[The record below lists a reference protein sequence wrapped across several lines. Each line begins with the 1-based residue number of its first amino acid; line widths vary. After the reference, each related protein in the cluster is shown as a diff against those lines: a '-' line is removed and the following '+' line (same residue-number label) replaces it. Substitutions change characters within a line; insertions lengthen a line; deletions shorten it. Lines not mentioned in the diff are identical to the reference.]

1 MRRAAAIGLFAA
13 SVLISAP
20 AAAQI
25 SIFGGGGDD
34 ASGGLFGILTKAISQ
49 REALL
54 GNISEE
60 KESQMGAAAADV
72 LLGAAPLVDD
82 PELQRYVNTV
92 GLWIALQTERADRDW
107 RFGVLEDDTVNAFA
121 APAGYVFITKGL
133 FLVFR
138 SEAELAGVLAHEIA
152 HVVARHHVNAMVKQE
167 RFKFLADAAQ
177 TASGEGGLI
186 ASAAVAASKELYS
199 KGLDKSLEFEADRKG
214 AVVAARAGY
223 DPYGLVHTLMTL
235 DGAGADPEFL
245 GFFLSTHPAT
255 GRKTHRKQRQQR
267 RYQAVGNGH
276 SGTRKKRRRRRILPP
291 ARRFRAAASFISL
304 PLRCDSYLN
313 HPEIDLDQAHG
324 GALDEN

>member
-199 KGLDKSLEFEADRKG
+199 TGLDKSLEFEADRKG

-255 GRKTHRKQRQQR
+255 GERLD
-267 RYQAVGNGH
+267 A
-276 SGTRKKRRRRRILPP
+276 
-291 ARRFRAAASFISL
+291 
-304 PLRCDSYLN
+304 LN
-313 HPEIDLDQAHG
+313 TALEANIDDAG
-324 GALDEN
+324 GAAPRDNLARMQARLLTLSAEASTPYQEVARPPDEKPIENKDSSGGIRR